1 MAYFIVSGPP
11 LSEVERVTN
20 DTDGVDMQFSLE
32 TEMKKYIG
40 TKTIHVKRAIRLGSL
55 YEIQYVKIVQ
65 HKPVT
70 QRLYYNPHP
79 DCDANSPNRRGW
91 TAQK

>member
-11 LSEVERVTN
+11 LSDVERVT
-20 DTDGVDMQFSLE
+20 DDADGIDMQFSLE
-32 TEMKKYIG
+32 TEMKKYVG
-40 TKTIHVKRAIRLGSL
+40 KKTVRVKRATRMGSV
-55 YEIQYVKIVQ
+55 YELQYVELVQ
-65 HKPVT
+65 RHPITK
-70 QRLYYNPHP
+70 RLYYNPHP